1 LLEVGKWKFRQF
13 VKPQLTVGI
22 NRFASDSLTLNDGFG
37 IDGFR
42 STRLSGSSRFLFS
55 LQTQA
60 YAPWD
65 FIGFRFGPFFTYTLG
80 VLGNDG
86 FSNSKAYSQFG
97 FGVLIKNE
105 NLILNTFQFSF
116 SFYPIMPGNGRNLLK
131 MNSFKTTDF
140 GFSSFEV
147 GKPGARVFQ

>member
-1 LLEVGKWKFRQF
+1 VG
-13 VKPQLTVGI
+13 V
-22 NRFASDSLTLNDGFG
+22 NRFANDSLTLNDGFG
-37 IDGFR
+37 IDGFS
-42 STRLSGSSRFLFS
+42 STKLSGSSRFLLS

-80 VLGNDG
+80 VLGNEG
-86 FSNSKAYSQFG
+86 FKNSKTYSQFG

-116 SFYPIMPGNGRNLLK
+116 SFYPIMPGNGINMLK

-140 GFSSFEV
+140 GFSTFEV